1 MPVFFQN
8 NDYSNTLTFEGIG
21 FMGVGIACLLGKYD
35 YLYSH
40 MKTNLSKD
48 AAISLLK
55 SRLKPIPKY
64 WIWCGCIKIWHFSWY
79 DDD

>member
-1 MPVFFQN
+1 
-8 NDYSNTLTFEGIG
+8 
-21 FMGVGIACLLGKYD
+21 MGVGIACLLGKYD

-64 WIWCGCIKIWHFSWY
+64 
-79 DDD
+79 